1 MEKTSNEL
9 NLISKRVLDICF
21 KIHSLYGPGMLESF
35 YESVLCY
42 ELTKAG
48 IPHEYQYG
56 IYPIHDG
63 IRMGVGYRI
72 DVLVEDE
79 IVLEIK
85 SVEALSEVHHK
96 QLITY
101 LKVAGK
107 RLGFLINF
115 GSVHLKDGI
124 HRKVNGF

>member
-1 MEKTSNEL
+1 MKKTSEEL
-9 NLISKRVLDICF
+9 NALSKPILDICF
-21 KIHSLYGPGMLESF
+21 EIHSLYGPGILESF
-35 YESVLCY
+35 YEEVLCY
-42 ELTKAG
+42 ELSKAG
-48 IPHEYQYG
+48 IPYEQQYG
-56 IYPIHDG
+56 IYPTHDG
-63 IRMGVGYRI
+63 IKMGLGYRI

-79 IVLEIK
+79 IILEIK

-101 LKVAGK
+101 LKVANK

-115 GSVHLKDGI
+115 GSAHLKDGI

>member
-1 MEKTSNEL
+1 MKKTSEEL
-9 NLISKRVLDICF
+9 NALSKRILDICF
-21 KIHSLYGPGMLESF
+21 EIHSLYGPGMLESF
-35 YESVLCY
+35 YEEVLCY
-42 ELTKAG
+42 ELSKAG
-48 IPHEYQYG
+48 IPYEQQYG
-56 IYPIHDG
+56 IYPTHDG
-63 IRMGVGYRI
+63 IKMGLGYRI

-79 IVLEIK
+79 IILEIK

-101 LKVAGK
+101 LKVANK